1 MAVVTKTAPTFT
13 QLFAPAIVTNQNL
26 GTRST
31 LDLTTKI
38 GATLLVFIGR
48 RANTTPTRAGYVAI
62 RRTDYSNNSPIVVPS
77 PILDVYNQGPT
88 TAAAA
93 TTLTAQSNSGT
104 NTVTVTANTGFAVGD
119 VVCFSDAT
127 GARIQWNRI
136 ALIGGTSNLTFTLEF
151 PLHINANNGDTISNL
166 ADCRSVY
173 LPGGDVYEIRPV
185 NYSGL
190 DEVFR
195 IEAIV
200 DNGETIT

>member
-13 QLFAPAIVTNQNL
+13 QIFAPAIVTNQNL

-31 LDLTTKI
+31 LDLTTKV

-62 RRTDYSNNSPIVVPS
+62 RRTDNSTVVVPS
-77 PILDVYNQGPT
+77 TVFDVVNQGPT
-88 TAAAA
+88 TAGAA

-119 VVCFSDAT
+119 VVCFSEST

-166 ADCRSVY
+166 ADVRQVY

-190 DEVFR
+190 DEVFC
-195 IEAIV
+195 IEAII